1 MFVHRTSRPSAP
13 RRSSARLRNRS
24 AAVALAVAGVLVVM
38 PAIGANATPAPVAPA
53 AGAAAGPATAAG
65 ILPAGARLD
74 RPVRFTDGTTV
85 LTARSR
91 AALSA
96 PTPDGTLRAARPTAQ
111 LMALRPGDVVVVP
124 AGGPVPTGLMGR
136 VTDIKRPG
144 PGLEVATEPVELTE
158 AVDSVKASYSGPAPV
173 PTTAGEADTPGVT
186 VTQANAQEFTVGLR
200 DYVLYDI
207 DGKSSTSG
215 DQMRANGTITFAVPT
230 IDFNLDMVDRR
241 VQQLRFVTN
250 FQTLRSNLFVDGEVP
265 TKGITSEQVPYTLW
279 LPAIPVGTFSFTPA
293 VDVVVSVDGQVR
305 PRGSQFFNNATM
317 HMSWG
322 TQLSLVD
329 PARPVSVGFDYT
341 AGSGVTPVVGLPS
354 SPGFSF
360 TPVALS
366 GDDTV
371 TSAKLTASLGV
382 RPKVYLYG
390 VVGPNVLLGPAAGV
404 EVDAYD
410 PAQQATPFQLRAGVR
425 VGGGISLNVVNQTDI
440 GLGFNLTVPV
450 YSGTGT
456 AS

>member
-1 MFVHRTSRPSAP
+1 
-13 RRSSARLRNRS
+13 
-24 AAVALAVAGVLVVM
+24 M
-38 PAIGANATPAPVAPA
+38 PAIGANATPAPAAPA
-53 AGAAAGPATAAG
+53 AGAPATAAG
-65 ILPAGARLD
+65 ILPTGARLD
-74 RPVRFTDGTTV
+74 RPVRFADGTTV
-85 LTARSR
+85 LTAQSR

-111 LMALRPGDVVVVP
+111 LLALRPGNVVVVP

-136 VTDIKRPG
+136 VTHIERRG
-144 PGLEVATEPVELTE
+144 PGLEVATEPAELTE

-173 PTTAGEADTPGVT
+173 PATTGQADAPGVT

-200 DYVLYDI
+200 DYVMYDI
-207 DGKSSTSG
+207 DGKASTSD

-230 IDFNLDMVDRR
+230 IDFNIDMVDHRL
-241 VQQLRFVTN
+241 QQLRFVTN
-250 FQTLRSNLFVDGEVP
+250 FQTLRSNLFVDGKVP
-265 TKGITSEQVPYTLW
+265 TKGITSEQVPYTLS
-279 LPAIPVGTFSFTPA
+279 LPAIPVGVFSFTPA
-293 VDVVVSVDGQVR
+293 VDVVVSVDGQVS
-305 PRGSQFFNNATM
+305 PRGSRFFNKATVN
-317 HMSWG
+317 MSWG
-322 TQLSLVD
+322 AQLSLVD
-329 PARPVSVGFDYT
+329 AAHPVSVGFDYA
-341 AGSGVTPVVGLPS
+341 AGSGITPVVGLP

-366 GDDTV
+366 GDDKV

-390 VVGPNVLLGPAAGV
+390 VAGPNVLLAPAAGV

-410 PAQQATPFQLRAGVR
+410 PAQQATPFKLRAGVR
-425 VGGGISLNVVNQTDI
+425 VGGGISLNVVNQTDL

-456 AS
+456 TS